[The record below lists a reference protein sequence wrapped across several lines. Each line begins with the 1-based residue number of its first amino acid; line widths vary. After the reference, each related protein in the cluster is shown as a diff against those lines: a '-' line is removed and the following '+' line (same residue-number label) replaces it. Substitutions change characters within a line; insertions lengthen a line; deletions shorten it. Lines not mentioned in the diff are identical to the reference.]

1 MYIIIAELVLNADN
15 VTRVLREAG
24 IKDEHK
30 PVVAKHLGLSESI
43 LSSFFAPLL
52 QVVHRIARQEED
64 VWSKVLTN
72 WSKQGSPVSWEKL
85 AKAIENIPENGVKKS
100 QTVRELSGA
109 GTHTNH

>member
-1 MYIIIAELVLNADN
+1 MCIIIAELVLNADN

-30 PVVAKHLGLSESI
+30 PVVAKHLGLSENI
-43 LSSFFAPLL
+43 LSRVFAP
-52 QVVHRIARQEED
+52 VVHVVNFIARQEED
-64 VWSKVLTN
+64 VWSKVLMN
-72 WSKQGSPVSWEKL
+72 WHKQGSPVSWEKL

-109 GTHTNH
+109 GTHTYH

>member
-43 LSSFFAPLL
+43 ISSFFAPLL
-52 QVVHRIARQEED
+52 QVVRLIARQEED
-64 VWSKVLTN
+64 VWSKVLMN
-72 WSKQGSPVSWEKL
+72 WRKQCSPVSWEKL

-109 GTHTNH
+109 GTHNDH